1 MKHIVVAA
9 ALVAL
14 PAWAMA
20 QATAPAAPASAAS
33 APANTVRPEFGKLLQ
48 AAQDLLRAGSPQESL
63 VKLAEAQALP
73 SPTPFEAM
81 MTQRIK
87 AAAAFGAGDIAGSI
101 TAFELALGSP
111 LLAGIERRAAME
123 STIKLAVQVK
133 DMPRALRWFKIYFD
147 EGGSDANLRDLYPQV
162 LGVAGDNAGAVR
174 ETQALI
180 KANDAAGKPTSEA
193 LLRTLG
199 ASANAIGD
207 KAAYQAALERLVVVA
222 PSDQY
227 WADLISRVSARD
239 GFADERLR
247 LDLYRLMQAVGMA
260 LEGSELL
267 DMAERALA
275 AGQPIEAKR
284 VLDQGAAAGVLA
296 KLKDQAGLQKLVAQV
311 NKAAGQDSATL
322 AESERSALA
331 AKDGN
336 ALVAIGLA
344 HWSMGSADKAA
355 ELMTQGMAKGG
366 LRRPDEANLRLGMV
380 LASVP
385 GKADAARRAFGAV
398 GGNDG
403 TADLARLW
411 TLHLRRSDVKQ

>member
-1 MKHIVVAA
+1 MKHVVVAV
-9 ALVAL
+9 ALLAL
-14 PAWAMA
+14 PAWVAA

-33 APANTVRPEFGKLLQ
+33 APGNTVRPEFGRPLQ
-48 AAQDLLRAGSPQESL
+48 AAQDLLRAGSAKEAL
-63 VKLAEAQALP
+63 AKVAEAEALP
-73 SPTPFEAM
+73 APTPFEALM
-81 MTQRIK
+81 IQRIK
-87 AAAAFGAGDIAGSI
+87 ATAAFGADDIAGAI
-101 TAFELALGSP
+101 TAFELVLASP
-111 LLAGIERRAAME
+111 LLTGNERRSTME
-123 STIKLAVQVK
+123 STIKLAVQAK
-133 DMPRALRWFKIYFD
+133 DLPRAVRWFKTYFG
-147 EGGSDANLRDLYPQV
+147 EGGSDANLRNLYPQV
-162 LGVAGDNAGAVR
+162 LGVVGDNAGAVR

-207 KAAYQAALERLVVVA
+207 KAAYQVALERLVVVA
-222 PSDQY
+222 PSGQY

-247 LDLYRLMQAVGMA
+247 LDLYRLMQVVDMA

-284 VLDQGAAAGVLA
+284 TLDQGAAAGVLA

-311 NKAAGQDSATL
+311 NKAAAQDSATL

-344 HWSMGSADKAA
+344 HWSLGAADKAS
-355 ELMTQGMAKGG
+355 ELMTQGMAKGV
-366 LRRPDEANLRLGMV
+366 RRPDEANLRLGMV
-380 LASVP
+380 LAGVN
-385 GKADAARRAFGAV
+385 GKTDAANRAFGAV
-398 GGNDG
+398 GGTDG

-411 TLHLRRSDVKQ
+411 TLHLRRSDAK